1 MIFEILCFVN
11 SLIDLLLKII
21 SLNKNTDIYKEIENN
36 DNVVFMKLSRNFE
49 RLKEAISNTGNSE
62 NVILISNCGKENEE
76 IYTDIKNIEE
86 IPYFSTLIL
95 KKGGINQW
103 KKFIS

>member
-1 MIFEILCFVN
+1 MRSVKRKPKK
-11 SLIDLLLKII
+11 DAVK
-21 SLNKNTDIYKEIENN
+21 
-36 DNVVFMKLSRNFE
+36 R
-49 RLKEAISNTGNSE
+49 
-62 NVILISNCGKENEE
+62 KENEK
-76 IYTDIKNIEE
+76 IYTDIRVLED